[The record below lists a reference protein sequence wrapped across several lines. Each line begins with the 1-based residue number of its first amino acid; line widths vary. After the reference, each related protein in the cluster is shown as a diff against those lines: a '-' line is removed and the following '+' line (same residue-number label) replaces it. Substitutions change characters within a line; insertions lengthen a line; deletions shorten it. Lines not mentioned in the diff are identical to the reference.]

1 MIQVSM
7 RGVLF
12 LPEAFV
18 LISSEVGQENQVIID
33 LQAIP
38 EVKESYVVYG
48 VYDVIARVEAE
59 SMQHLKDVVGLRIRQ
74 LDTVR
79 TTLTMII
86 V

>member
-1 MIQVSM
+1 MTRAFM
-7 RGVLF
+7 RGVLA

-18 LISSEVGQENQVIID
+18 LISSEVGQEDQVIID

-38 EVKESYVVYG
+38 EVKESYVVFG

-59 SMQHLKDVVGLRIRQ
+59 SMQSLKDVVGSRIRQ

-79 TTLTMII
+79 TTLTMIVI
-86 V
+86 

>member
-1 MIQVSM
+1 M
-7 RGVLF
+7 
-12 LPEAFV
+12 PEAYV
-18 LISSEVGQENQVIID
+18 LLVSEVGQENQVIVD

-38 EVKESYVVYG
+38 EVKASYVVYG

-59 SMQHLKDVVGLRIRQ
+59 SMQHLKDVVSLQIRQ
-74 LDTVR
+74 LDSVR

>member
-1 MIQVSM
+1 MS
-7 RGVLF
+7 
-12 LPEAFV
+12 EAFV
-18 LISSEVGQENQVIID
+18 VITSEVGQEDQVIID

-59 SMQHLKDVVGLRIRQ
+59 SMQHLKDVVSLRIRQ

>member
-1 MIQVSM
+1 MTRAFM
-7 RGVLF
+7 RGALA
-12 LPEAFV
+12 LPEAFI
-18 LISSEVGQENQVIID
+18 LISSEVGQEDQVIID

-59 SMQHLKDVVGLRIRQ
+59 SMQHLKDVVSLRIRQ

-79 TTLTMII
+79 TTLTMVI

>member
-1 MIQVSM
+1 M
-7 RGVLF
+7 RGGLV

-59 SMQHLKDVVGLRIRQ
+59 SMQSLKDVVGLRIRQ
-74 LDTVR
+74 LDTIR
-79 TTLTMII
+79 TTLTMIVI
-86 V
+86 

>member
-1 MIQVSM
+1 MTQVFM
-7 RGVLF
+7 RGVLV

-18 LISSEVGQENQVIID
+18 LIVSEVGQEDQVIID

-38 EVKESYVVYG
+38 EIKVSYVVFG
-48 VYDVIARVEAE
+48 VYDLIARVEAE
-59 SMQHLKDVVGLRIRQ
+59 SMQRLKDVVSLRIRQ

>member
-1 MIQVSM
+1 MTQVFM
-7 RGVLF
+7 RGVLV

-18 LISSEVGQENQVIID
+18 LVVSEVGQEDQVIID

-38 EVKESYVVYG
+38 EVKVSYVVYG
-48 VYDVIARVEAE
+48 VYDVIARVEAK
-59 SMQHLKDVVGLRIRQ
+59 SMQHLKDVVSLRIRQ

>member
-1 MIQVSM
+1 M
-7 RGVLF
+7 RGNLA

-18 LISSEVGQENQVIID
+18 LISSEVGQEDQVIID

>member
-1 MIQVSM
+1 M
-7 RGVLF
+7 
-12 LPEAFV
+12 PEAFI
-18 LISSEVGQENQVIID
+18 LISSEVGQEDQVISD
-33 LQAIP
+33 LKAIP

-59 SMQHLKDVVGLRIRQ
+59 SMQHLKDVVSLRIRQ

>member
-1 MIQVSM
+1 M
-7 RGVLF
+7 RGVLA

-18 LISSEVGQENQVIID
+18 LITSEVGQEDQVIIE

-38 EVKESYVVYG
+38 EVKESYVIYG

-59 SMQHLKDVVGLRIRQ
+59 SMQSLKDVVGLRIRQ

>member
-1 MIQVSM
+1 MKQVFM
-7 RGVLF
+7 RGFLV

-18 LISSEVGQENQVIID
+18 LISSEVGQEDQVIID

-48 VYDVIARVEAE
+48 VYDVIAKVEAE
-59 SMQHLKDVVGLRIRQ
+59 SMQQLKDVVGLRIRQ

>member
-1 MIQVSM
+1 M
-7 RGVLF
+7 RGVLV

-18 LISSEVGQENQVIID
+18 LIVSEVGQEDQVITD

-38 EVKESYVVYG
+38 EIKVSYVVFG
-48 VYDVIARVEAE
+48 VYDLIARVEAE
-59 SMQHLKDVVGLRIRQ
+59 SMQRLKDVVSLRIRQ
-74 LDTVR
+74 LDTVK